1 MTDQQIIDLYFAR
14 DEQAIRESE
23 IKYGSYCFAAALNI
37 LGNQEDAQETVSDT
51 WLRAWNAIPPA
62 RPGVLRMFLAKIAR
76 NQALELRRRQS
87 AGIRGGGSVDAAL
100 EELKECIPG
109 GESPED
115 ALDEKEL
122 VNTIRAFLDTQ
133 NRRDQNIF
141 IRRYFFLEDAADIAH
156 RYGLRKGTVLT
167 ILSRVRQ
174 KLKTYLQKEGYAL

>member
-1 MTDQQIIDLYFAR
+1 MTDQQIIELFFAR
-14 DEQAIRESE
+14 DERAIQETE
-23 IKYGSYCFAAALNI
+23 NKYGSYCYTVALNI

-62 RPGVLRMFLAKIAR
+62 RPVVLRMFLAKITR
-76 NQALELRRRQS
+76 NQALELLRRQN
-87 AGIRGGGSVDAAL
+87 AEIRGGGNVDAAL

-109 GESPED
+109 GESPEA

-133 NRRDQNIF
+133 TYRDQNIF
-141 IRRYFFLEDAADIAH
+141 IRRYFFLEDAADIAR

-167 ILSRVRQ
+167 VLSRVRQ
-174 KLKTYLQKEGYAL
+174 KLKAYLQKEGYAL